1 MEDPKVLFAD
11 TTARRAELMK
21 ATERF
26 KSSIQNSVES
36 LKTDATEN
44 GKTIAL
50 VAGVALG
57 VFIIANAILPKSA
70 EYRYAEKYGERDDDE
85 DDDDRA
91 MHASYDGYD
100 GDEDEVETKNP
111 YKKPKHQLIKEKR
124 ETAQK
129 SAIGGLIGGL
139 LTSIITSVAKEQ
151 LSKAITR
158 FQTNNAVN
166 SGSEPYTTEQSYQNP
181 TAQPVSYTSPV

>member
-21 ATERF
+21 ATERY

-36 LKTDATEN
+36 IKDNAAET
-44 GKTIAL
+44 GKTVAL

-57 VFIIANAILPKSA
+57 VFLIANLLLPKSA
-70 EYRYAEKYGERDDDE
+70 EYRYAEKHGERDE
-85 DDDDRA
+85 DDDEEVF
-91 MHASYDGYD
+91 HASYAGYD

>member
-36 LKTDATEN
+36 IKTDATEN

-70 EYRYAEKYGERDDDE
+70 EYRYAEKYGERDDE
-85 DDDDRA
+85 DDYEARY
-91 MHASYDGYD
+91 ASYEEYD
-100 GDEDEVETKNP
+100 GDQDDMQEARNKSKRQLVKENKETT
-111 YKKPKHQLIKEKR
+111 R
-124 ETAQK
+124 K
-129 SAIGGLIGGL
+129 SALGGLIGGL
-139 LTSIITSVAKEQ
+139 VTSVLTNVAREQ
-151 LSKAITR
+151 LSHVLAR
-158 FQTNNAVN
+158 VRSNNAIN
-166 SGSEPYTTEQSYQNP
+166 PGASPSTTEQYHQKAP
-181 TAQPVSYTSPV
+181 TQPVSYASQV